1 MPQPYSQ
8 LDCPYAVRSGS
19 QLLIMLGPVLL
30 HIGNS
35 MKLHSWDRFITRA
48 LAVPPSLMGRALSF
62 EHNGSQVTIKLPP
75 VEKVSDDVHDEDARA
90 CRGAWNAN
98 TGETIYFVIRSVDVC
113 VDVTTE
119 VPVPSEVLERR
130 PNAYELIGDEQ
141 QKTLTLIAE
150 DCSAKSQA
158 AFDYWISLLRWV
170 SGSHKICRHVSVGNS
185 SGWSTYLLDAAT
197 EKEVW
202 IRSQTIVMEG
212 YRTITDAVWDKVSQ
226 LALARESPPIYS
238 ILHGDALDCIDDA
251 DYRRALVD
259 LSVACEVFL
268 RSRVIASLP
277 SGTSDQVSRLIEEA
291 NINQLVGHL
300 FPALLD
306 QETGERYKRK
316 IKEDLSSLFGRRN
329 KLMHVAELHGAT
341 LENCRRYAR
350 SARELFALLPEP
362 VLGSFAS
369 LPDQSHAAFI

>member
-1 MPQPYSQ
+1 
-8 LDCPYAVRSGS
+8 
-19 QLLIMLGPVLL
+19 
-30 HIGNS
+30 

-62 EHNGSQVTIKLPP
+62 EHNGSPVTIKLPP
-75 VEKVSDDVHDEDARA
+75 VEKVGDAHDEDARA
-90 CRGAWNAN
+90 CRGAWNIN

-113 VDVTTE
+113 VEATTE
-119 VPVPSEVLERR
+119 VPVTSEVLDRH
-130 PNAYELIGDEQ
+130 PNAYELISDEQ
-141 QKTLTLIAE
+141 QNTLNLIVEA
-150 DCSAKSQA
+150 CSAQSQA
-158 AFDYWISLLRWV
+158 AFEYWISLLRWI

-197 EKEVW
+197 EKKVW
-202 IRSQTIVMEG
+202 IHSQTIVVEG
-212 YRTITDAVWDKVSQ
+212 YRTITDAVWEKVSQ

-238 ILHGDALDCIDDA
+238 ILYGDALDCIDDA

-291 NINQLVGHL
+291 NINQLVAHL

-306 QETGERYKRK
+306 QEAGERYKRK
-316 IKEDLSSLFGRRN
+316 IKDDLSSLFARRN
-329 KLMHVAELHGAT
+329 KLMRVAELHGAT
-341 LENCRRYAR
+341 PENCRRYAS
-350 SARELFALLPEP
+350 SARELFGLLPEP
-362 VLGSFAS
+362 VLGIFAS
-369 LPDQSHAAFI
+369 LPDQSDTAFI

>member
-1 MPQPYSQ
+1 
-8 LDCPYAVRSGS
+8 
-19 QLLIMLGPVLL
+19 
-30 HIGNS
+30 

-48 LAVPPSLMGRALSF
+48 LAVPPSLMGRSLSF
-62 EHNGSQVTIKLPP
+62 EHNGSTVTIKLPP
-75 VEKVSDDVHDEDARA
+75 VEKVGDVHDEDARA

-98 TGETIYFVIRSVDVC
+98 TGETIYIVIRSVDVC
-113 VDVTTE
+113 AEATTE
-119 VPVPSEVLERR
+119 VPVPSEVLDRR
-130 PNAYELIGDEQ
+130 PNAYELVSEEQ
-141 QKTLTLIAE
+141 QKTLNSVAE
-150 DCSAKSQA
+150 TCSAQSQA
-158 AFDYWISLLRWV
+158 AFEYWISLLRWV

-202 IRSQTIVMEG
+202 IHSQTIVVEG
-212 YRTITDAVWDKVSQ
+212 YRTITEAVWEKVNQ
-226 LALARESPPIYS
+226 LASARETPPIYS

-291 NINQLVGHL
+291 NINQLVAHL

-306 QETGERYKRK
+306 QEAGERYKRR
-316 IKEDLSSLFGRRN
+316 IKDDLSSLFGRRN

-341 LENCRRYAR
+341 LENCRRYA
-350 SARELFALLPEP
+350 SVARELFGLLPEP

-369 LPDQSHAAFI
+369 LPDQSDTAFI